1 MKNTIFE
8 NPNPMCMPYNCLI
21 IDDYE
26 VDRLMTVSYVKRFAE
41 LAICGVFE
49 SAAQAFGALEE
60 NNIDVLFLDID
71 MPGMDGLEFRK
82 KTLGVPACI
91 FITSHPEHAL
101 EGYEANAL
109 DFLIKPVKFER
120 FEAAMHRLKD
130 YLDLRQKAS
139 LFEATVG
146 GDAIYIKEGRE
157 QVKIRMHEILY
168 LEALRDYT
176 CIVTSHKK
184 HYVLNTLGALL
195 QEPDFASFIRIHRSY
210 AVQKH
215 FIRKINL
222 HEIQLHNDQSIPVG
236 RSYKKSMKLL
246 L

>member
-1 MKNTIFE
+1 MIIFE
-8 NPNPMCMPYNCLI
+8 NPNLTDMSYNCLI

-26 VDRLMTVSYVKRFAE
+26 LDRLMTISYVKRFPE
-41 LAICGVFE
+41 LNIGGVFA
-49 SAAQAFGALEE
+49 SATEAIAALEQ

-71 MPGMDGLEFRK
+71 MPEMNGLEFRK
-82 KTLGVPACI
+82 LAFDVPACI
-91 FITSHPEHAL
+91 FITAHPEHAL

-120 FEAAMHRLKD
+120 FEASVQRLKD

-139 LFEATVG
+139 LFETTVG

-157 QVKIRMHEILY
+157 TVKIRMHDILY

-176 CIVTSHKK
+176 CIVTSQKK

-195 QEPDFASFIRIHRSY
+195 QESDFSSFVRIHRSY
-210 AVQKH
+210 AVQKQ
-215 FIRKINL
+215 FIQKINI
-222 HEIQLHNDQSIPVG
+222 HEVQLHNGAVIPVG
-236 RSYKKSMKLL
+236 RSYKKSTKQLI
-246 L
+246 